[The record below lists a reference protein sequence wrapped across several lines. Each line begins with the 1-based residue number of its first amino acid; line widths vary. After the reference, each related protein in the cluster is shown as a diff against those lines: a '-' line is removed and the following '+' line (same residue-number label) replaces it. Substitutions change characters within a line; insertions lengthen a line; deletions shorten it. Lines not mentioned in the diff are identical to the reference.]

1 MANSNLMLAK
11 PEDLVLRLFKRREYL
26 PSHCNQLWQ
35 IESGAVRTYT
45 LTDDGTVIAL
55 GFWGEGDVIGQS
67 LTRIQPYEMECL
79 TDVQARVLHLNEC
92 DRLNQILFSH
102 LHQTQELL
110 RVRSGQIH
118 HRFWQLLDWLA
129 DKFGHESE
137 QGQSIK
143 LRLTHQDF
151 ADTLGTTRVTVTRLL
166 GQFER
171 EGRISWV
178 GQQLLLIRDS

>member
-1 MANSNLMLAK
+1 
-11 PEDLVLRLFKRREYL
+11 
-26 PSHCNQLWQ
+26 
-35 IESGAVRTYT
+35 
-45 LTDDGTVIAL
+45 
-55 GFWGEGDVIGQS
+55 
-67 LTRIQPYEMECL
+67 MECL
-79 TDVQARVLHLNEC
+79 TDVQARVLYLNES
-92 DRLNQILFSH
+92 DQLNQILFSH

-129 DKFGHESE
+129 YKFGRESD
-137 QGQSIK
+137 QGHLIK

-171 EGRISWV
+171 EGRIAWV
-178 GQQLLLIRDS
+178 GQQLLLIQNP